1 VRRSGG
7 LLIAATIGW
16 LTVLAG
22 LAAFVGSIGS
32 EPTGSVTPSGSSDLG
47 SPIASSGPSSAAAS
61 APASPSDGS
70 PAPSASSAEQTATL
84 VGAGDVASCGL
95 EADSA
100 TAALVITIPGTVF
113 TAGDNAYD
121 SGTADEFATCFEPTW
136 GAFKSRIRPAAG
148 NHDWNTADAA
158 GYLGYFG
165 DAAVNA
171 DGRTWYSYDLGGWH
185 IIVLDSDC
193 VKVGGCEPDSEQGSW
208 LAADLAASDARCSL
222 AIWHHPL
229 FSSGFHGGITT
240 SAPLWQAVAS
250 AGVDVV
256 LNGHDHDY
264 ERFAPQD
271 EAGRAAAD
279 GTREFVVGTG
289 GAALRPFPGGNV
301 PNSLVRSAIA
311 HGVIELTLQPS
322 GYVWR
327 FRSTDDTF
335 SDQGS
340 AACH

>member
-1 VRRSGG
+1 M
-7 LLIAATIGW
+7 ATIGW
-16 LTVLAG
+16 LVVLAG

-32 EPTGSVTPSGSSDLG
+32 APSSSPDASGSIALG
-47 SPIASSGPSSAAAS
+47 SAPPTAAAS
-61 APASPSDGS
+61 VSAGPLEGTPLPAASP
-70 PAPSASSAEQTATL
+70 AEPTVTL
-84 VGAGDVASCGL
+84 VGAGDIASCGL
-95 EADSA
+95 DSDAA
-100 TAALVITIPGTVF
+100 TAALVERIPGTVF
-113 TAGDNAYD
+113 TAGDNAYE

-136 GAFKSRIRPAAG
+136 GASKARIRPAAG
-148 NHDWNTADAA
+148 NHDWNTPDAA
-158 GYLGYFG
+158 GYLEYFG

-171 DGRTWYSYDLGGWH
+171 EGQTWYSYNLGAWH

-193 VKVGGCEPDSEQGSW
+193 AKVGGCEPDSEQGSW

-229 FSSGFHGGITT
+229 FSSGVHGGITT
-240 SAPLWQAVAS
+240 SVPLWEAVAS

-271 EAGRAAAD
+271 EAGAAAAD

-301 PNSLVRSAIA
+301 PNSLVRSAIV

-327 FRSTDDTF
+327 FHSTDDTF